1 MRRTALLALL
11 LVVVAGLAT
20 VAFAEKQLQ
29 RTNAPYTSPTSGE
42 EMYTAYCASCH
53 GAQAKGDGPAAPAL
67 KQPVP
72 DLTRLSANNAGKFP
86 FAHVQESI
94 RGEAMVASHGSR
106 EMPVWGPVFRQMSDR
121 QSALVHQRVKNLVSH
136 LEKLQSK

>member
-11 LVVVAGLAT
+11 LVVVVGLST

-29 RTNAPYTSPTSGE
+29 RTNAPYTSPTSGD

>member
-29 RTNAPYTSPTSGE
+29 RTNAPFTSPTSGE

>member
-86 FAHVQESI
+86 YAHVQESI